1 MSDILYRAELR
12 TQDQARELLKRES
25 LPWIG
30 EQLKQGRELAMEIRL
45 LDDAI
50 TEAQRGYLHG
60 VVLTEIAAFA
70 RANGGQ
76 QFPMKVWK
84 EYFRERLLPDRR
96 LTSVNPMTGKK
107 TRRRVRVSTEDL
119 GVRRLAKYIDE
130 VIAIAATELGVQVSE
145 PLPPHL
151 RPQRRRA
158 QAMEHGRVDQD
169 TGEIMEAACEN

>member
-1 MSDILYRAELR
+1 MADILYRVELR
-12 TQDQARELLKRES
+12 EPEQARQALARGA

-30 EQLKQGRELAMEIRL
+30 EQLKAGRELVAEFRL
-45 LDDAI
+45 LDDDI

-60 VVLTEIAAFA
+60 VVLTEIALYA

-96 LTSVNPMTGKK
+96 LTSVNPLTGKK

-151 RPQRRRA
+151 RPQRRA
-158 QAMEHGRVDQD
+158 KKTNLIVDPE
-169 TGEIMEAACEN
+169 TGEVLEATPA